1 MSNSKFIVASYND
14 EDLLK
19 DGVKSIQA
27 EGHSIFDVFTPYPVH
42 GLHHMLHVPRSR
54 LPKIAFVFGCIGG
67 LSAVAL
73 IAYCNGIDWPM
84 DIGGKPH
91 FPWPDFV
98 PITFELTVLFASLGM
113 AFAYF
118 YVNGMYPGA
127 KPDIFD
133 ERSTNDRFA
142 LVLSVADTN
151 NEKLT
156 DLLKSTGVSEITY
169 KEFNKR

>member
-19 DGVKSIQA
+19 EGVSSVQK
-27 EGHSIFDVFTPYPVH
+27 EGHNIFDVFTPYPVH

-54 LPKIAFVFGCIGG
+54 LPKIAFAGGCIGG

-98 PITFELTVLFASLGM
+98 PITFELTVLFASLAM

-133 ERSTNDRFA
+133 ERSSNDRFA
-142 LVLSVADTN
+142 MVLSVADTD

-156 DLLKSTGVSEITY
+156 SLLKSTGVSEITY